1 MNTAIELI
9 LAFLLPT
16 VAGFALIG
24 GVRALS
30 WVGERRCR
38 PPAAEPIERLS
49 ANLRRLRAELE
60 ATETR
65 VDLPA
70 KALRLRALRGA
81 YLETQAAACQRLA
94 VSPPP
99 RGDRVPQAE
108 IYRAEAALRQRGLD
122 VRETAAPAVPPIVD
136 FSSPSR
142 DAGVACRTGRSA
154 DPDRNVK
161 A

>member
-1 MNTAIELI
+1 MNTAVELI

-16 VAGFALIG
+16 AACFTLMG
-24 GVRALS
+24 GVRALR
-30 WVGERRCR
+30 WAGEGRCR
-38 PPAAEPIERLS
+38 PRAADPIERLG
-49 ANLRRLRAELE
+49 ADLRRLRADLE

-81 YLETQAAACQRLA
+81 YLDTLTTACQRLA

-122 VRETAAPAVPPIVD
+122 VRETAPATHG
-136 FSSPSR
+136 SGGEAR
-142 DAGVACRTGRSA
+142 A
-154 DPDRNVK
+154 
-161 A
+161 

>member
-16 VAGFALIG
+16 AAGFALIG
-24 GVRALS
+24 SVRALH
-30 WVGERRCR
+30 WAEERRCR
-38 PPAAEPIERLS
+38 PSAVEPIERLS

-65 VDLPA
+65 MDLPA

-81 YLETQAAACQRLA
+81 YLDTLAAACQRLE

-99 RGDRVPQAE
+99 RGAQVPQAE

-122 VRETAAPAVPPIVD
+122 VRETAAPAGGPV
-136 FSSPSR
+136 
-142 DAGVACRTGRSA
+142 
-154 DPDRNVK
+154 
-161 A
+161 